1 MDSTNRIER
10 LPGVGREAEHAYIE
24 ALRRYLIEPRYAGQ
38 TVYRYANCA
47 GHFLRWTQGEQ
58 LDLVHIDEVAVA
70 RVADEL
76 EAPDT
81 RLRRFRAPDALMQ
94 FLQAL

>member
-1 MDSTNRIER
+1 MKEK
-10 LPGVGREAEHAYIE
+10 
-24 ALRRYLIEPRYAGQ
+24 AL
-38 TVYRYANCA
+38 
-47 GHFLRWTQGEQ
+47 
-58 LDLVHIDEVAVA
+58 A
-70 RVADEL
+70 RL